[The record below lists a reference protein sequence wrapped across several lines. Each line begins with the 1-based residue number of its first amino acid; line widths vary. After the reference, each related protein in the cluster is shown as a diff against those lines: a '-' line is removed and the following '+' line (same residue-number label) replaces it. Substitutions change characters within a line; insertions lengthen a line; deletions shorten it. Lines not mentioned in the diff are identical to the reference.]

1 MKTSPW
7 RRSRTSAIHGA
18 DEAEAVT
25 MHGEGSDD
33 EIAIDGRRGDGV
45 AVARNKDEFAA
56 HHEIGQERFQ
66 LLALAATQGE
76 LADELLVSGGVLG
89 LVFDVLE
96 QIAFRDHSS
105 MV

>member
-1 MKTSPW
+1 
-7 RRSRTSAIHGA
+7 
-18 DEAEAVT
+18 

-33 EIAIDGRRGDGV
+33 EIAIDGGGGDGV
-45 AVARNKDEFAA
+45 TVARDQDQFAA
-56 HHEIGQERFQ
+56 HHEIGEERFQ

-76 LADELLVSGGVLG
+76 FADELLVSGGTLG

-105 MV
+105 ML